1 MIYSCL
7 NTGSEKS
14 SSTVKNVLD
23 ISAEWIQNHLWFQW
37 IVFALVAYI
46 FLTAAIHLILKD
58 GHDLKKK
65 NWFNIGYRTVK
76 YILRL
81 DVLLAIILLSVPV
94 LIVHCINLGDKGN
107 VELTTLT
114 ISFTLAAI
122 IPYIIGRTI
131 AKNEVDNIV
140 ELKFNKRFESVAES
154 YNTSINSLRRSNAH
168 YRRIA
173 ASLLS
178 NQTEKDCEWAIGWA
192 AEAILSY
199 LLINETYP
207 KGKEYAIEC
216 AKTIRKSFDK
226 VNKNDIGSYA
236 DKDIHERTLRSV
248 LTMHAYRSIR
258 KLNGFGEIEDT
269 ELTDIESKLWKSHR
283 NTYKE
288 IEVKAIK
295 EKLVSEC
302 KVTDLNDE
310 DLAKEIQKKVMNI
323 IDCIIEK
330 GNI

>member
-1 MIYSCL
+1 MIHCL
-7 NTGSEKS
+7 ETTQNAFNQIVEYIQDH
-14 SSTVKNVLD
+14 L
-23 ISAEWIQNHLWFQW
+23 WIQVILS
-37 IVFALVAYI
+37 YI
-46 FLTAAIHLILKD
+46 ICTAAIHLILKD
-58 GHDLKKK
+58 DHDLKKK

-94 LIVHCINLGDKGN
+94 LIVHCINLGEKGN

-178 NQTEKDCEWAIGWA
+178 KQKDKDCEWAIGWA

-216 AKTIRKSFDK
+216 AKTIRESFET
-226 VNKNDIGSYA
+226 VNNNDIESNT

-258 KLNGFGEIEDT
+258 RLNGFGGIGDT
-269 ELTDIESKLWKSHR
+269 ELTNIERKLWEFHT
-283 NTYKE
+283 N
-288 IEVKAIK
+288 KAVDIKTIK

-302 KVTDLNDE
+302 KVSDLNDE
-310 DLAKEIQKKVMNI
+310 DLTKEIQNKIMNL

-330 GNI
+330 GNN

>member
-1 MIYSCL
+1 MIHCL
-7 NTGSEKS
+7 ETTENAFNQIVEYIQDH
-14 SSTVKNVLD
+14 L
-23 ISAEWIQNHLWFQW
+23 WIQW
-37 IVFALVAYI
+37 IGLIFVGVILSYI
-46 FLTAAIHLILKD
+46 ICTAAIYIILKD
-58 GHDLKKK
+58 GHGLKKK
-65 NWFNIGYRTVK
+65 NWFNIGFRTVK

-94 LIVHCINLGDKGN
+94 LIVHCINLGEKGN

-178 NQTEKDCEWAIGWA
+178 KQKEKDCEWAIGWA

-216 AKTIRKSFDK
+216 AKTIRESFEK
-226 VNKNDIGSYA
+226 VNNNDIKSNT

-258 KLNGFGEIEDT
+258 KLNGFGEIGDT
-269 ELTDIESKLWKSHR
+269 ELTDIEGMLWKFHYDT
-283 NTYKE
+283 NKE
-288 IEVKAIK
+288 IGVKTIK

-302 KVTDLNDE
+302 KVSDLNDE
-310 DLAKEIQKKVMNI
+310 ELTKEIQNKIMNF
-323 IDCIIEK
+323 IDCIIAK
-330 GNI
+330 DNN

>member
-1 MIYSCL
+1 MIHCL
-7 NTGSEKS
+7 ET
-14 SSTVKNVLD
+14 TKNAFKQIVEYIQDHL
-23 ISAEWIQNHLWFQW
+23 WIQW
-37 IVFALVAYI
+37 IGLIFVGVILSYI
-46 FLTAAIHLILKD
+46 ICTAAIHLILKD

-65 NWFNIGYRTVK
+65 NWFNIGFRTVK

-178 NQTEKDCEWAIGWA
+178 KQKEKDCEWAIGWA

-207 KGKEYAIEC
+207 KGKEYAAEC
-216 AKTIRKSFDK
+216 ADTIRTSFDWIE
-226 VNKNDIGSYA
+226 KNDRSNA

-258 KLNGFGEIEDT
+258 RLNGFGGIEDT
-269 ELTDIESKLWKSHR
+269 ELTKIESKLWEFHTNNR
-283 NTYKE
+283 
-288 IEVKAIK
+288 VDIK
-295 EKLVSEC
+295 KKKKKLVSEC
-302 KVTDLNDE
+302 KVSDLNDE
-310 DLAKEIQKKVMNI
+310 ELTKEIQNKIMNF
-323 IDCIIEK
+323 IDCIIAK
-330 GNI
+330 DNN

>member
-1 MIYSCL
+1 MIHCL
-7 NTGSEKS
+7 ETTENAFNQIVEYIQDH
-14 SSTVKNVLD
+14 L
-23 ISAEWIQNHLWFQW
+23 WIQW
-37 IVFALVAYI
+37 IGLIFVGVILSYI
-46 FLTAAIHLILKD
+46 ICTAAIYITLKD
-58 GHDLKKK
+58 DHDLKKK
-65 NWFNIGYRTVK
+65 NWFNIGFRTVK

-94 LIVHCINLGDKGN
+94 LIVHCINLGEKGN

-283 NTYKE
+283 DTYKE

-330 GNI
+330 GNN